1 MKLRVAP
8 PKSPR
13 VDGSLRPPSDKS
25 MTQRALI
32 FSMLAEGTS
41 KIVHPLEAGSTR
53 SVRNAIERLG
63 AVVTEHDD
71 LLEVAG
77 ALRLEPDDAMPI
89 DLEGSGTGARL
100 LLGALAGRGVS
111 IEITGDSSLRRRP
124 MGRVVRPLTRMGAH
138 FSGDDLDHL
147 PLKVRAALPL
157 RPYDGELEVASSQ
170 AKGAVLLAALG
181 AEGTTRLRERQPT
194 RTHTEAM
201 LAEFGAPVTTKP
213 SGVGVGVDVFL
224 SGPQKLR
231 ATTIHVPG
239 DPSAAAF
246 HAAAAAAVPG
256 ARIELR
262 DLLVDSHRAAFFD
275 VLQRMGAHVERKDA
289 VRRGGELVG
298 TLVVEGR
305 ELHAVEI
312 GADDVPDLIDE
323 LPLVAVLGAVAKG
336 TTRVHGAGELRV
348 KESDRVHALGDGL
361 ARLGARVWLEPDGF
375 LVEGGRPLRG
385 ADVSSCGDHRI
396 AMALVVAALSARGES
411 TVDGFECAEVSYPGF
426 LEDLAGLLH
435 ARPFAAVS

>member
-1 MKLRVAP
+1 
-8 PKSPR
+8 
-13 VDGSLRPPSDKS
+13 
-25 MTQRALI
+25 
-32 FSMLAEGTS
+32 
-41 KIVHPLEAGSTR
+41 
-53 SVRNAIERLG
+53 
-63 AVVTEHDD
+63 
-71 LLEVAG
+71 
-77 ALRLEPDDAMPI
+77 
-89 DLEGSGTGARL
+89 
-100 LLGALAGRGVS
+100 
-111 IEITGDSSLRRRP
+111 
-124 MGRVVRPLTRMGAH
+124 
-138 FSGDDLDHL
+138 
-147 PLKVRAALPL
+147 
-157 RPYDGELEVASSQ
+157 
-170 AKGAVLLAALG
+170 
-181 AEGTTRLRERQPT
+181 
-194 RTHTEAM
+194 
-201 LAEFGAPVTTKP
+201 
-213 SGVGVGVDVFL
+213 
-224 SGPQKLR
+224 
-231 ATTIHVPG
+231 
-239 DPSAAAF
+239 
-246 HAAAAAAVPG
+246 
-256 ARIELR
+256 
-262 DLLVDSHRAAFFD
+262 
-275 VLQRMGAHVERKDA
+275 